1 MKQRVLA
8 KTVSFHT
15 LLKKQSSKRCCF
27 ERQCRLSS
35 SPGRAENRGRRKF
48 CSPVFTDFS
57 SSKKLKKTPTKD
69 THLLSWPVA
78 SHVLEK
84 WRRRAS
90 SGSRGAV
97 AQWPPRPYVSPVFS
111 YKYRG
116 DEESRSE
123 SREERKRREK
133 REKSWR
139 EGKKKKTERGR
150 EKENKNEKKK
160 QRKRKKKKQRKRKKK
175 KTEDVLSF
183 LPLPYRTCTVHV
195 FAGEVKLVT
204 VSWCGLGSW
213 ILGWVQSSPAKKK
226 YFLYFVISSVL
237 YYAIFFNYRSVFYVV
252 KNTNPVLKYP
262 VFVNL
267 KNLKKYF
274 CAYGQVSQS

>member
-139 EGKKKKTERGR
+139 EGKKKKQREEERRKTKMRRKNR
-150 EKENKNEKKK
+150 EKGRRKK
-160 QRKRKKKKQRKRKKK
+160 QRRSCHQHRRRL
-175 KTEDVLSF
+175 EPP
-183 LPLPYRTCTVHV
+183 PL
-195 FAGEVKLVT
+195 L
-204 VSWCGLGSW
+204 
-213 ILGWVQSSPAKKK
+213 
-226 YFLYFVISSVL
+226 
-237 YYAIFFNYRSVFYVV
+237 AI
-252 KNTNPVLKYP
+252 TNDRG
-262 VFVNL
+262 F
-267 KNLKKYF
+267 
-274 CAYGQVSQS
+274 SR